1 MEKIFFN
8 ILISLLLC
16 CITDG
21 YAAQF
26 CTRIP
31 YRIEGEKM
39 MLRAKVNGIEGNF
52 IFDTGA
58 PVCLSRTFAARLGVS
73 GGKEVSFQDS
83 NGQNSTG
90 EVLVLD
96 ALTLGNVTFS
106 QVECALFEKGSMI
119 ESFGVDG
126 VIGYT
131 LFGDKMVEIN
141 GRKNQ
146 ITVSDSRDYFSL
158 NPAWANRMLPG
169 NFVPWLEVKLGD
181 RQMDTVMFDS
191 GAEGFYEISEK
202 SFQRMKNS
210 DAFRVL
216 DKGHGI
222 LSFGA
227 AGLEDKTTKYR
238 IEVPDFYLGN
248 EKFKRV
254 TSITTQ
260 GDSRLG
266 SEVLK
271 YGIVTI
277 DYPEHKLYFQP
288 FSTEV
293 PDMYRKEWNVI
304 VTVMDNHLTAGF
316 IWESMQNQL
325 EGGERIVE
333 INGKRFDKVDAYQ
346 AMTTNMIDLSGGKAE
361 IVVIDK
367 KSGKERKVE
376 IHQN

>member
-1 MEKIFFN
+1 MGKLFFN
-8 ILISLLLC
+8 VLLGLLLC
-16 CITDG
+16 CITDDC
-21 YAAQF
+21 AAQF
-26 CTRIP
+26 CARVP
-31 YRIEGEKM
+31 YRIEGEKI
-39 MLRAKVNGIEGNF
+39 MLRAKVNGVEGNF

-58 PVCLSRTFAARLGVS
+58 PVCLSRTFAGKLGLS
-73 GGKEVSFQDS
+73 GGKEISFQDS
-83 NGQNSTG
+83 NGQSSTG
-90 EVLVLD
+90 EVLVLE

-106 QVECALFEKGSMI
+106 QVECALFEEGSMI

-131 LFGDKMVEIN
+131 LFGDKIVEIN
-141 GRKNQ
+141 SRTNQ
-146 ITVSDSRDYFSL
+146 ITVSDNPDYFSL
-158 NPAWANRMLPG
+158 NPVWANRMLPG

-181 RQMDTVMFDS
+181 HQADTVMFDS
-191 GAEGFYEISEK
+191 GAGGFYEISEK
-202 SFQRMKNS
+202 SFRRIKNS

-222 LSFGA
+222 LSLGA

-238 IEVPDFYLGN
+238 IEIPDFYLGN
-248 EKFKRV
+248 KKFKRV

-271 YGIVTI
+271 YGVVTI
-277 DYPEHKLYFQP
+277 DYPQHKLYLQP

-293 PDMYRKEWNVI
+293 PDMYRKEWNVVI
-304 VTVMDNHLTAGF
+304 TVMDNHLTAGF
-316 IWESMQNQL
+316 IWESMQDQL
-325 EGGERIVE
+325 EGGEKIVE